1 MLSSLQNSIL
11 ILEQEVEEGY
21 LTENKRKAILSLLSK
36 SMIRVCYKDEKLLK
50 KVLRLTEPI
59 LELEFEKVER
69 LEREFEEKMAKQVA
83 EQVEKQVAEQVEKRV
98 EKQVAEQVEKQVAE
112 RQKELERE
120 SEENLERQIEEL
132 KMEFK
137 RKLEEQRREW
147 EENFIDRPIGK
158 C

>member
-69 LEREFEEKMAKQVA
+69 LEREFEEKLA
-83 EQVEKQVAEQVEKRV
+83 
-98 EKQVAEQVEKQVAE
+98 KQVAEQVEKQVAE

>member
-50 KVLRLTEPI
+50 EVLRLTEPI

-69 LEREFEEKMAKQVA
+69 LEREFEEKMA
-83 EQVEKQVAEQVEKRV
+83 
-98 EKQVAEQVEKQVAE
+98 KQVAEQVEKQVAE

>member
-1 MLSSLQNSIL
+1 MLSSLQNRIL

-50 KVLRLTEPI
+50 EVLRLTEPI

-69 LEREFEEKMAKQVA
+69 LEREFEEKMA
-83 EQVEKQVAEQVEKRV
+83 
-98 EKQVAEQVEKQVAE
+98 KQVAEQVEKQVAE